1 MAKLINSQNKRD
13 LDHKICNSD
22 AFDQEILE
30 KYEAAKEELKH
41 IHEVRGKEA
50 MFRSKMK
57 WF

>member
-1 MAKLINSQNKRD
+1 
-13 LDHKICNSD
+13 
-22 AFDQEILE
+22 LE

-57 WF
+57 WLEIGEKPTEYFFNLEKKQLQEKINPRS